1 MLIEDVPLSLRAE
14 NFSSRKAEDPLTNSV
29 SFRTACVFFIYIYLH
44 FLTSKR

>member
-14 NFSSRKAEDPLTNSV
+14 NFLWRKAEDPLRNSV
-29 SFRTACVFFIYIYLH
+29 SFRTACVFLIYIH